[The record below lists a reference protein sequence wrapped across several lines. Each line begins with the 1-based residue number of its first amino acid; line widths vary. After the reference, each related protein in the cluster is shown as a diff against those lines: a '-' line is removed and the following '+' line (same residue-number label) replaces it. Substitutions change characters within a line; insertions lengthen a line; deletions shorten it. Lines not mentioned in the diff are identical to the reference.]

1 MLPIAGEPARL
12 ARQENASSVS
22 SLKTARP
29 LRTPP
34 IRSKKKL
41 LKINDIGVI
50 DMKLIATSS
59 IKLGRGEHRLAPCG
73 FRDDEIEIS
82 CKPSKLSRVAVKE
95 ETRLTAPNPPAPLQ
109 VVYLHQRDAG
119 MIARYR
125 AWTDWLSAGRTR
137 AVESE
142 LIAMDG
148 GDPAPALSRASVCE
162 WQVLIYEPP
171 GYPCPAPAEV
181 QP

>member
-1 MLPIAGEPARL
+1 
-12 ARQENASSVS
+12 
-22 SLKTARP
+22 
-29 LRTPP
+29 
-34 IRSKKKL
+34 
-41 LKINDIGVI
+41 
-50 DMKLIATSS
+50 MKLIANNS
-59 IKLGRGEHRLAPCG
+59 INWGRGKHRLDPCG

-82 CKPSKLSRVAVKE
+82 YKTSKFSRVAVKE
-95 ETRLTAPNPPAPLQ
+95 EMRLTAPNPPAPLQ
-109 VVYLHQRDAG
+109 AVYLHQRDPG

-125 AWTDWLSAGRTR
+125 AWTDWLSEGRTR

-148 GDPAPALSRASVCE
+148 GDPAQALARASVCE

-171 GYPCPAPAEV
+171 GCRGPACPEV

>member
-1 MLPIAGEPARL
+1 
-12 ARQENASSVS
+12 
-22 SLKTARP
+22 
-29 LRTPP
+29 
-34 IRSKKKL
+34 
-41 LKINDIGVI
+41 
-50 DMKLIATSS
+50 MKLIATNS
-59 IKLGRGEHRLAPCG
+59 IELGRGEHRLAPCG

-82 CKPSKLSRVAVKE
+82 RKSSKFSRVAVKE
-95 ETRLTAPNPPAPLQ
+95 ETRLTTPNPPAPLQ
-109 VVYLHQRDAG
+109 AVYLHQPDAG

-125 AWTDWLSAGRTR
+125 AWTEWLTEGRTR

-148 GDPAPALSRASVCE
+148 EGPAHALSRASVRD

-171 GYPCPAPAEV
+171 GYPGPTSAEV

>member
-1 MLPIAGEPARL
+1 ME
-12 ARQENASSVS
+12 
-22 SLKTARP
+22 
-29 LRTPP
+29 
-34 IRSKKKL
+34 
-41 LKINDIGVI
+41 
-50 DMKLIATSS
+50 LIATNS
-59 IKLGRGEHRLAPCG
+59 IDPGERKHRLAPCG
-73 FRDDEIEIS
+73 FPDDEIEIS
-82 CKPSKLSRVAVKE
+82 RKSSKFSRVAVKE
-95 ETRLTAPNPPAPLQ
+95 ENPLTAPNPPAALQ
-109 VVYLHQRDAG
+109 VIYLHQRDPG

-125 AWTDWLSAGRTR
+125 AWTNWLSEGRTR

>member
-1 MLPIAGEPARL
+1 ME
-12 ARQENASSVS
+12 
-22 SLKTARP
+22 
-29 LRTPP
+29 
-34 IRSKKKL
+34 
-41 LKINDIGVI
+41 
-50 DMKLIATSS
+50 LIATNS
-59 IKLGRGEHRLAPCG
+59 IDPGERKHRLAPCG
-73 FRDDEIEIS
+73 FPDDEIEIS
-82 CKPSKLSRVAVKE
+82 RKSPKFSRVAVKE
-95 ETRLTAPNPPAPLQ
+95 ETRMTAPNPPAPLQ

-125 AWTDWLSAGRTR
+125 AWTNWLSEGRTR

>member
-1 MLPIAGEPARL
+1 
-12 ARQENASSVS
+12 
-22 SLKTARP
+22 
-29 LRTPP
+29 
-34 IRSKKKL
+34 
-41 LKINDIGVI
+41 
-50 DMKLIATSS
+50 MKLIANNS
-59 IKLGRGEHRLAPCG
+59 INWGRGKHRLDPCG

-82 CKPSKLSRVAVKE
+82 YKTSKFSRVAVKE
-95 ETRLTAPNPPAPLQ
+95 EMRLTAPNPPAPLQ
-109 VVYLHQRDAG
+109 AVYLHQRDAG

-125 AWTDWLSAGRTR
+125 TWAAWLSEGRTR

-148 GDPAPALSRASVCE
+148 GDPAQAVSHASVCE

-171 GYPCPAPAEV
+171 GYPCPASAEV

>member
-1 MLPIAGEPARL
+1 
-12 ARQENASSVS
+12 
-22 SLKTARP
+22 
-29 LRTPP
+29 
-34 IRSKKKL
+34 
-41 LKINDIGVI
+41 
-50 DMKLIATSS
+50 MKLIATNS

-73 FRDDEIEIS
+73 FRDDDIEIS
-82 CKPSKLSRVAVKE
+82 RKPPKFSRVAVNE
-95 ETRLTAPNPPAPLQ
+95 ETRLTAPNPPAALQ
-109 VVYLHQRDAG
+109 VVYLHQRDTG

-125 AWTDWLSAGRTR
+125 AWTEWLTEGRTR

-148 GDPAPALSRASVCE
+148 GGPAQAVSHASVYD

-171 GYPCPAPAEV
+171 GYPRPASAEV

>member
-1 MLPIAGEPARL
+1 
-12 ARQENASSVS
+12 
-22 SLKTARP
+22 
-29 LRTPP
+29 
-34 IRSKKKL
+34 
-41 LKINDIGVI
+41 
-50 DMKLIATSS
+50 MKLIATSP
-59 IKLGRGEHRLAPCG
+59 IKLGRGEHRLDPCG

-82 CKPSKLSRVAVKE
+82 CKPSKFSRVAVKE
-95 ETRLTAPNPPAPLQ
+95 ETRLTTPNPPAPLQ
-109 VVYLHQRDAG
+109 AVYLHQPDAG

-125 AWTDWLSAGRTR
+125 AWTEWLSEGRTR

-148 GDPAPALSRASVCE
+148 GDLAQALSRASVCE

-171 GYPCPAPAEV
+171 GYPCPASAEV

>member
-1 MLPIAGEPARL
+1 
-12 ARQENASSVS
+12 
-22 SLKTARP
+22 
-29 LRTPP
+29 
-34 IRSKKKL
+34 
-41 LKINDIGVI
+41 
-50 DMKLIATSS
+50 MKLIATNS
-59 IKLGRGEHRLAPCG
+59 INLGRGEHRLAPCG
-73 FRDDEIEIS
+73 FRGDEIEIS
-82 CKPSKLSRVAVKE
+82 RESSNFSRVAVKE

-125 AWTDWLSAGRTR
+125 AWTKWLSDSRTR

-142 LIAMDG
+142 LIAMDVG
-148 GDPAPALSRASVCE
+148 YPAQALSRASVCE

-171 GYPCPAPAEV
+171 GCHVPACPEV

>member
-1 MLPIAGEPARL
+1 ME
-12 ARQENASSVS
+12 
-22 SLKTARP
+22 
-29 LRTPP
+29 
-34 IRSKKKL
+34 
-41 LKINDIGVI
+41 
-50 DMKLIATSS
+50 LIATNS
-59 IKLGRGEHRLAPCG
+59 IDPGERKHRLATCG
-73 FRDDEIEIS
+73 LRDDEVKIS
-82 CKPSKLSRVAVKE
+82 YKPSKFSRVAVKA

-125 AWTDWLSAGRTR
+125 TWADWLSVGRTR

-148 GDPAPALSRASVCE
+148 GGPAPALSRASVCE

-171 GYPCPAPAEV
+171 GCPRPASAEV

>member
-1 MLPIAGEPARL
+1 
-12 ARQENASSVS
+12 
-22 SLKTARP
+22 
-29 LRTPP
+29 
-34 IRSKKKL
+34 
-41 LKINDIGVI
+41 
-50 DMKLIATSS
+50 MKLIASNS
-59 IKLGRGEHRLAPCG
+59 INLGRGEHRLDPCG

-82 CKPSKLSRVAVKE
+82 CKSSKVCRVAAMEKMP
-95 ETRLTAPNPPAPLQ
+95 LPAPNPPAALQ

-125 AWTDWLSAGRTR
+125 TWANWLTEGRTR
-137 AVESE
+137 TVESE
-142 LIAMDG
+142 LIATDG
-148 GDPAPALSRASVCE
+148 GDPAQAVSHASVWE

>member
-1 MLPIAGEPARL
+1 
-12 ARQENASSVS
+12 
-22 SLKTARP
+22 
-29 LRTPP
+29 
-34 IRSKKKL
+34 
-41 LKINDIGVI
+41 
-50 DMKLIATSS
+50 MKFIATTS
-59 IKLGRGEHRLAPCG
+59 IDTGERKHRLAPCG

-82 CKPSKLSRVAVKE
+82 CKPSKFSRVAVKE

-125 AWTDWLSAGRTR
+125 IWADWLSEGRTR

-148 GDPAPALSRASVCE
+148 GDPNQALARASVCE
-162 WQVLIYEPP
+162 WQVLIYEPS
-171 GYPCPAPAEV
+171 GYRGPACPEV

>member
-1 MLPIAGEPARL
+1 
-12 ARQENASSVS
+12 
-22 SLKTARP
+22 
-29 LRTPP
+29 
-34 IRSKKKL
+34 
-41 LKINDIGVI
+41 
-50 DMKLIATSS
+50 MKLIATSS
-59 IKLGRGEHRLAPCG
+59 IELGRGEHRLAPCG

-82 CKPSKLSRVAVKE
+82 RKSSKFSRVAVKE
-95 ETRLTAPNPPAPLQ
+95 EIRLTAPNPPALLQ

-125 AWTDWLSAGRTR
+125 AWTDGLSEGRTR

-148 GDPAPALSRASVCE
+148 GDPALALSHASVCE

-171 GYPCPAPAEV
+171 GCRGPACPEV

>member
-1 MLPIAGEPARL
+1 
-12 ARQENASSVS
+12 
-22 SLKTARP
+22 
-29 LRTPP
+29 
-34 IRSKKKL
+34 
-41 LKINDIGVI
+41 
-50 DMKLIATSS
+50 MKLIATTS
-59 IKLGRGEHRLAPCG
+59 INLGRGEHRLAPCG

-82 CKPSKLSRVAVKE
+82 CTSSKLTRVAVKE

-125 AWTDWLSAGRTR
+125 TWADWLTEGRTR

-142 LIAMDG
+142 LIAMNE
-148 GDPAPALSRASVCE
+148 GDPAQALSHASVCE

-171 GYPCPAPAEV
+171 GYPCPASAEV

>member
-1 MLPIAGEPARL
+1 
-12 ARQENASSVS
+12 
-22 SLKTARP
+22 
-29 LRTPP
+29 
-34 IRSKKKL
+34 
-41 LKINDIGVI
+41 
-50 DMKLIATSS
+50 
-59 IKLGRGEHRLAPCG
+59 
-73 FRDDEIEIS
+73 
-82 CKPSKLSRVAVKE
+82 VAVKE

-119 MIARYR
+119 MMARYR
-125 AWTDWLSAGRTR
+125 AWANWLTEGRTR

-148 GDPAPALSRASVCE
+148 GDPAQALSRASVCD

-171 GYPCPAPAEV
+171 GYPCPVSAEA

>member
-1 MLPIAGEPARL
+1 
-12 ARQENASSVS
+12 
-22 SLKTARP
+22 
-29 LRTPP
+29 
-34 IRSKKKL
+34 
-41 LKINDIGVI
+41 
-50 DMKLIATSS
+50 MKLIANNS
-59 IKLGRGEHRLAPCG
+59 INWGRGKHRLDPCG

-82 CKPSKLSRVAVKE
+82 YKTSKFSRVAVKE
-95 ETRLTAPNPPAPLQ
+95 EMRLTAPNPPAPLQ
-109 VVYLHQRDAG
+109 AVYLHQRDAG

-125 AWTDWLSAGRTR
+125 TWADWLSEGRTR

-148 GDPAPALSRASVCE
+148 GGPAPALSRASVCE

-171 GYPCPAPAEV
+171 GYPRPASAEV

>member
-1 MLPIAGEPARL
+1 MPPITREPPCL
-12 ARQENASSVS
+12 ASQENSPPAS
-22 SLKTARP
+22 SLKAAWL

-50 DMKLIATSS
+50 DMKLIATNS
-59 IKLGRGEHRLAPCG
+59 IELGRGEHRLAPCG

-82 CKPSKLSRVAVKE
+82 CKPSKFSRVAVKE

-125 AWTDWLSAGRTR
+125 AWTNWLAEGRTR

>member
-1 MLPIAGEPARL
+1 
-12 ARQENASSVS
+12 
-22 SLKTARP
+22 
-29 LRTPP
+29 
-34 IRSKKKL
+34 
-41 LKINDIGVI
+41 
-50 DMKLIATSS
+50 MKLIATSS
-59 IKLGRGEHRLAPCG
+59 IELGRGEHRLVPCG

-82 CKPSKLSRVAVKE
+82 RKPSNFSRVAVKE
-95 ETRLTAPNPPAPLQ
+95 EIPLPARNPPVPLQ

-125 AWTDWLSAGRTR
+125 TWTEWLSDSRTR
-137 AVESE
+137 TVESE

-148 GDPAPALSRASVCE
+148 GDPAQALSRASVCD

-171 GYPCPAPAEV
+171 GCRGPACPEV

>member
-1 MLPIAGEPARL
+1 
-12 ARQENASSVS
+12 
-22 SLKTARP
+22 
-29 LRTPP
+29 
-34 IRSKKKL
+34 
-41 LKINDIGVI
+41 
-50 DMKLIATSS
+50 MKLIATSP
-59 IKLGRGEHRLAPCG
+59 IKLGRGEHRLVPCG

-95 ETRLTAPNPPAPLQ
+95 ETRLTTPNPPAPLQ
-109 VVYLHQRDAG
+109 AVYLHQPDAG

-125 AWTDWLSAGRTR
+125 AWTEWLSEGRTR

-148 GDPAPALSRASVCE
+148 GDPAPALSRASVRE

-171 GYPCPAPAEV
+171 GYPCPASTEV
-181 QP
+181 QK

>member
-1 MLPIAGEPARL
+1 M
-12 ARQENASSVS
+12 
-22 SLKTARP
+22 
-29 LRTPP
+29 
-34 IRSKKKL
+34 
-41 LKINDIGVI
+41 
-50 DMKLIATSS
+50 
-59 IKLGRGEHRLAPCG
+59 
-73 FRDDEIEIS
+73 
-82 CKPSKLSRVAVKE
+82 AVKE

-125 AWTDWLSAGRTR
+125 AWTNWLSEGRTR

>member
-1 MLPIAGEPARL
+1 
-12 ARQENASSVS
+12 
-22 SLKTARP
+22 
-29 LRTPP
+29 
-34 IRSKKKL
+34 
-41 LKINDIGVI
+41 
-50 DMKLIATSS
+50 MKLIATSP
-59 IKLGRGEHRLAPCG
+59 IKLGRGEHRLVPCG

-95 ETRLTAPNPPAPLQ
+95 ETRLTTPNPPAPLQ
-109 VVYLHQRDAG
+109 AVYLHQRDAG

-125 AWTDWLSAGRTR
+125 AWTEWLSEGRTR

-171 GYPCPAPAEV
+171 GYRGPASAEG

>member
-1 MLPIAGEPARL
+1 MLPIAGESPCL
-12 ARQENASSVS
+12 ASQENSPPVS

-34 IRSKKKL
+34 LRSRKKL

-59 IKLGRGEHRLAPCG
+59 IKLGRREHRLAPCG
-73 FRDDEIEIS
+73 FRDDDIEIS
-82 CKPSKLSRVAVKE
+82 RKPSKFSRVAVKE

-125 AWTDWLSAGRTR
+125 AWTNWLSEGRTR

-148 GDPAPALSRASVCE
+148 GDPAQAVSHASVCE

-171 GYPCPAPAEV
+171 GYPRPTSTKV